1 MLPAPIDWGA
11 EKVHGHQGL
20 APRSRALQRFS
31 RKDCHWRKQRQVV
44 RMRNPDNY
52 KGDYTMPNKKTLGGL
67 IRLLRQK
74 NGWTLRQMGEKV
86 GIPLSTL
93 AKVEQDKLSL
103 TYDKLQQFSSRLG
116 LTMTEFLAQ
125 ADTAPAGATPAVV
138 TARRSLATGGNSVQ
152 ISTPN
157 YDYEYLCADL
167 RDKRMVPIIG
177 RIRARDIAEFG
188 EPLRHTG
195 EEFVFVLEG
204 TIEVHMQFYTPVTLT
219 AGHGIYL
226 DSTMGHAYVAKDCES
241 ALVLAVCS
249 SEEPNLTGELI
260 KLARTQRLP
269 SPDVPAPIARAN
281 PVARKHPRVLNSR
294 RK

>member
-1 MLPAPIDWGA
+1 MAD
-11 EKVHGHQGL
+11 
-20 APRSRALQRFS
+20 
-31 RKDCHWRKQRQVV
+31 
-44 RMRNPDNY
+44 
-52 KGDYTMPNKKTLGGL
+52 KKTLGGL
-67 IRLLRQK
+67 IRLLRQR

-116 LTMTEFLAQ
+116 LTMTELLAQ
-125 ADTAPAGATPAVV
+125 AEAPPAGSTPAVV

-167 RDKRMVPIIG
+167 REKRMVPIIA

-188 EPLRHTG
+188 EPLQHAG

-219 AGHGIYL
+219 TGHGIYL
-226 DSTMGHAYVAKDCES
+226 DSSMGHAYVAKDCES
-241 ALVLAVCS
+241 AVVLAVCS
-249 SEEPNLTGELI
+249 SEDPNLTGDLI
-260 KLARTQRLP
+260 NLVKTQRFPP
-269 SPDVPAPIARAN
+269 SNQTAATARSN